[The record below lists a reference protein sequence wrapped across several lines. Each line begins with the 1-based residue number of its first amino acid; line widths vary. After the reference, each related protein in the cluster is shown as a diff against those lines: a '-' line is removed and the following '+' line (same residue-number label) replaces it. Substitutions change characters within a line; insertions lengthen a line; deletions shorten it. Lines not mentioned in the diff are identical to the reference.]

1 MEILKTQELKIK
13 VPLRRVE
20 IPSKQ
25 NVHKKNLLIH
35 SSPDTILINTLCLR
49 RLKMQSKGVILRSD
63 TSGNPIFQKVLQN

>member
-25 NVHKKNLLIH
+25 NVHKKHLLIH
-35 SSPDTILINTLCLR
+35 SSPDTILLNSLCLR
-49 RLKMQSKGVILRSD
+49 RLKMQSKVVTLRSD
-63 TSGNPIFQKVLQN
+63 TSCNPIFQKVLQN